1 MHKGMFTN
9 WLNNT
14 YNTHSAENMFSFV
27 QPFYENYTIVFYY

>member
-14 YNTHSAENMFSFV
+14 DNTHSAENMFSFV
-27 QPFYENYTIVFYY
+27 QPFYEQLYRSF